1 MGNVGLDAEV
11 ENSQNYSM
19 LISVLLRR
27 LNSIDE
33 LRNENIAAKNVVKW

>member
-33 LRNENIAAKNVVKW
+33 LQNENIAAKNVVKW